1 MTSCAFSSPP
11 PVELFI
17 TALWRVNKT
26 VIKAGML
33 WLLFLSSWSRAW
45 WGEGNFLMGPCPA
58 LCCWHWAYL
67 KYLVGMSKLILL
79 QWESEGNQV
88 DRLFMLFLLDSLKM
102 ILFGC
107 KKYRYFSS
115 YPWETKEVL
124 SWGVL
129 RWVWDLAFASS
140 LGVETGRL
148 RKMWPSRGWVCGGQR
163 QRSLFASAPLA
174 GCSFNT
180 SCTQKMT
187 AAMDKSQDKVLE
199 KSDKSG
205 HHQSPVGQGTKPPCR
220 HIHGLHW
227 DPLYRTA
234 LPPFT
239 SEKPLWCAGEWGVG
253 WAGLSREVEGSKTHL
268 WIIPAVYFST
278 KIALE
283 SAKQQL
289 GTFLCIQGR
298 DWSVCIG
305 PSVVA
310 GAAQMCSSCSPW
322 QNSRDCGVLP
332 Q

>member
-124 SWGVL
+124 SWGVS

-227 DPLYRTA
+227 IPSTGQHCHPSHLRN
-234 LPPFT
+234 PF
-239 SEKPLWCAGEWGVG
+239 GVQGSGG
-253 WAGLSREVEGSKTHL
+253 WAGLGCPGKWR
-268 WIIPAVYFST
+268 A
-278 KIALE
+278 
-283 SAKQQL
+283 AKPTS
-289 GTFLCIQGR
+289 G
-298 DWSVCIG
+298 
-305 PSVVA
+305 
-310 GAAQMCSSCSPW
+310 
-322 QNSRDCGVLP
+322 
-332 Q
+332 